1 MSPTWT
7 SVHRIKYKMVSGHSV
22 RSAVLEATKD
32 LQSDFESYLFRW
44 AQRFPQDFEE
54 QIELTD
60 YQSSLKNLLSDGMR
74 GKPIYESLCQLEED
88 IRESLIAEIDEHV
101 QKLPFLGPEILL
113 NSLSLFVTSISSLAI
128 ATEAINISI
137 SPTGVRLSFN
147 SFLIFP

>member
-101 QKLPFLGPEILL
+101 QKLPFLGLIPMLFFIGPALFSILVGPL
-113 NSLSLFVTSISSLAI
+113 LYSLIK
-128 ATEAINISI
+128 E
-137 SPTGVRLSFN
+137 LSQ
-147 SFLIFP
+147 